1 MKIPAKTV
9 EIARLSHWRAG
20 QGERIRANRPPEV
33 YSACEHLA
41 KLWAPFR
48 DPLTLQPEE
57 LARAVKAAIC
67 QERNRLHPGPVEKIS
82 ADEFW
87 SQIAAIAERWGI
99 KTTRDQ
105 WERSD
110 KVDAAKARGEAA

>member
-20 QGERIRANRPPEV
+20 QGARIKANRPPEV
-33 YSACEHLA
+33 YSACEHVARRLA
-41 KLWAPFR
+41 PLR
-48 DPLTLQPEE
+48 DPLELTADE
-57 LARAVKAAIC
+57 LATAVKAAIS
-67 QERNRLHPGPVEKIS
+67 QERRKMNPGPIPKS

-87 SQIAAIAERWGI
+87 TQISAIAERWGI

-110 KVDAAKARGEAA
+110 KVERKAA